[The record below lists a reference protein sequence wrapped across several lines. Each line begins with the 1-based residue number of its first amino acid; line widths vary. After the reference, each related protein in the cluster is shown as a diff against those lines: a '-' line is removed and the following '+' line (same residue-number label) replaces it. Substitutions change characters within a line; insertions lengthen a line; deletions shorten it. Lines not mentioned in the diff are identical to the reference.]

1 MTQYKIILNPTSG
14 RGTAAEAVP
23 ELERFLREKNM
34 DFDLVLTERPE
45 HAVELAKQA
54 ALDGFDIVVVAG
66 GDGTA
71 NEVINGLMLA
81 KQAGADGVAMGVIAI
96 GRGNDFAFGVNV
108 PPGLEE
114 GCRVLVDDFRTSM
127 DVGLVTGG
135 LYPEGRY
142 FGNGVGIGFD
152 AVVGFEA
159 LKMTRLQGFLSYIV
173 AAVKTIFLYYQAPLV
188 RIEFDGQTMDKYTL
202 MVSIMNGRRM
212 GGGFMMAP
220 EAGIDDGLLD
230 LCIAEQVSK
239 ARIFALIP
247 RFMAGTQASQP
258 AIQMGRTRS
267 IVVTALEGSLP
278 AHADGETLCTEGEQL
293 SVEILPRQIEI
304 VCQKAD
310 SNT

>member
-1 MTQYKIILNPTSG
+1 VPKYKIIVNPTSG
-14 RGTAAEAVP
+14 RGTAEEAVP
-23 ELERFLREKNM
+23 DLERFLREHNM
-34 DFDLVLTERPE
+34 EFDLVLTERPA

-54 ALDGFDIVVVAG
+54 ALDGFDVVVVAG

-81 KQAGADGVAMGVIAI
+81 KKGGADGVAMGVIAI

-108 PPGLEE
+108 PPGLED
-114 GCRVLVDDFRTSM
+114 GCRVLVEDFRTSM

-159 LKMTRLQGFLSYIV
+159 LKMTRLHGFLSYIV
-173 AAVKTIFLYYQAPLV
+173 AAIKTIFLYYQAPLV
-188 RIEFDGQTMDKYTL
+188 RIEFDGQTMDKHTL

-220 EAGIDDGLLD
+220 ESGIDDGLLD

-258 AIQMGRTRS
+258 SIQTGRTPS

-278 AHADGETLCTEGEQL
+278 AHADGETLCTEGQQL
-293 SVEILPRQIEI
+293 KMEILPRQIEI
-304 VCQKAD
+304 ICSQQD
-310 SNT
+310 RTS

>member
-1 MTQYKIILNPTSG
+1 MTRYKIIVNPTSG
-14 RGTAAEAVP
+14 RGTAGDSVP
-23 ELERFLREKNM
+23 ELDRILREHGLE
-34 DFDLVLTERPE
+34 FDLVLTMRPE

-54 ALDGFDIVVVAG
+54 ALDGFDVVVVAG

-71 NEVINGLMLA
+71 NEVLNGLMLA
-81 KQAGADGVAMGVIAI
+81 KQAGADEVAMGMIAI
-96 GRGNDFAFGVNV
+96 GRGNDFAYGVNV

-114 GCRVLVDDFRTSM
+114 GCRVLAEDFRASM
-127 DVGLVTGG
+127 DVGLVAGG
-135 LYPEGRY
+135 QYPEGRY

-152 AVVGFEA
+152 AVVGFVA
-159 LKMTRLQGFLSYIV
+159 LEMTRLQGFLSYIV
-173 AAVKTIFLYYQAPLV
+173 AAIKTIFLYYQAPLV
-188 RIEFDGQTMDKYTL
+188 RIEHDGKTEDKYAL

-258 AIQMGRTRS
+258 SIQTGRTRS
-267 IVVTALEGSLP
+267 IVVTALEGSMP

-304 VCQKAD
+304 ICQKPD
-310 SNT
+310 RIQ

>member
-1 MTQYKIILNPTSG
+1 MTRYKIILNPTAG
-14 RGTAAEAVP
+14 RGTAEEAVP
-23 ELERFLREKNM
+23 DLDRFLREHNM
-34 DFDLVLTERPE
+34 EFDLVLTERPE

-54 ALDGFDIVVVAG
+54 ALDGFDVVVVAG

-71 NEVINGLMLA
+71 NEVLNGLMLA

-96 GRGNDFAFGVNV
+96 GRGNDFAYGVNV
-108 PPGLEE
+108 PPGLDD
-114 GCRVLVDDFRTSM
+114 GLRVLLEDYRTSM
-127 DVGLVTGG
+127 DVGFVKGG
-135 LYPEGRY
+135 LYPDGRY

-152 AVVGFEA
+152 AVVGFVA
-159 LKMTRLQGFLSYIV
+159 LEMTRLQGFLSYIV
-173 AAVKTIFLYYQAPLV
+173 AAIKTIFLYYKAPLV
-188 RIEFDGQTMDKYTL
+188 RIEYDGTAEDKYAL

-258 AIQMGRTRS
+258 SIQTGRTRS

-304 VCQKAD
+304 ICQKAD

>member
-1 MTQYKIILNPTSG
+1 MKVTIFGSG
-14 RGTAAEAVP
+14 Y
-23 ELERFLREKNM
+23 
-34 DFDLVLTERPE
+34 
-45 HAVELAKQA
+45 
-54 ALDGFDIVVVAG
+54 
-66 GDGTA
+66 
-71 NEVINGLMLA
+71 
-81 KQAGADGVAMGVIAI
+81 
-96 GRGNDFAFGVNV
+96 
-108 PPGLEE
+108 
-114 GCRVLVDDFRTSM
+114 
-127 DVGLVTGG
+127 VGLVTGG

-159 LKMTRLQGFLSYIV
+159 LKMTRLHGFLSYII
-173 AAVKTIFLYYQAPLV
+173 AAVKTVFLYYKAPLV

-202 MVSIMNGRRM
+202 MISIMNGRRM

-220 EAGIDDGLLD
+220 DAGIDDGLLD

-258 AIQMGRTRS
+258 SIQTGRTRS

-293 SVEILPRQIEI
+293 SVEILPRQIKI
-304 VCQKAD
+304 ICQKAD

>member
-1 MTQYKIILNPTSG
+1 MTKYKIIVNPTSG

-23 ELERFLREKNM
+23 DLDRFLREHNM

-45 HAVELAKQA
+45 HAVELAEQA
-54 ALDGFDIVVVAG
+54 ALDGFDVVVVAG

-71 NEVINGLMLA
+71 NEVLNGLMLA
-81 KQAGADGVAMGVIAI
+81 KQAGADGVALGMIAI

-108 PPGLEE
+108 PQGLEE
-114 GCRVLVDDFRTSM
+114 GCRVLLDDFRSSM

-173 AAVKTIFLYYQAPLV
+173 AAVKTIFLYYKAPLV
-188 RIEFDGQTMDKYTL
+188 RIEFDGKTEEKYAL

-220 EAGIDDGLLD
+220 ESGIDDGLLD

-258 AIQMGRTRS
+258 SIQTARTRS

-293 SVEILPRQIEI
+293 NVEILPRQIEI
-304 VCQKAD
+304 ICQK
-310 SNT
+310 